1 MCILYCCEG
10 RKLDNSLGYY
20 VTFVKERILYCI
32 VLYHFR
38 LYDFSQFRPCDVL
51 QEVCLSSFHKLCIHF
66 MHVNSHAIG
75 QDLKET
81 VLWGTVIWSE
91 KGKQN
96 VKEEG

>member
-1 MCILYCCEG
+1 
-10 RKLDNSLGYY
+10 
-20 VTFVKERILYCI
+20 
-32 VLYHFR
+32 
-38 LYDFSQFRPCDVL
+38 
-51 QEVCLSSFHKLCIHF
+51 